1 PPPTSSL
8 FPYTTLFR
16 SLVPRCL
23 VLVDDILVGD
33 SIHDSRGLAESLP
46 RGGLVACGDRLGD
59 AFDRAGQRRAQAG
72 VVLAPF
78 LGLARRLARALGIR
92 HAEPR
97 TKGRNCSRSRRP
109 AQGFPTVKAIIP
121 A

>member
-78 LGLARRLARALGIR
+78 LGLARRLDRKSTRLNSSHVSI
-92 HAEPR
+92 
-97 TKGRNCSRSRRP
+97 S
-109 AQGFPTVKAIIP
+109 
-121 A
+121 